1 MKEDIMNHENL
12 AHEIATKFEVH
23 KEVLLEV
30 SEAVDAVKTFALVT
44 DLHLEAYQPL

>member
-1 MKEDIMNHENL
+1 MKHENL
-12 AHEIATKFEVH
+12 AYEIANKLEVH
-23 KEVLLEV
+23 QEVLLEV